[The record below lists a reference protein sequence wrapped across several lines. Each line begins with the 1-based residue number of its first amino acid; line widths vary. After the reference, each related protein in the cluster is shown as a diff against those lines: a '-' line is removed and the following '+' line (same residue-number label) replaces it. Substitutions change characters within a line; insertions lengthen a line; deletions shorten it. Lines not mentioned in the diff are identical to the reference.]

1 MKPQT
6 ETFET
11 SKPRFEILDGLRGV
25 AAMIV
30 VAFHLFETYSEGP
43 ATQII
48 NHGYLAVDF
57 FFMLSGFVIGYAYD
71 DRWVQGMTQCDFFKR
86 RLIRLQPMVI
96 MGAIIGALWYFFQT
110 SDAFPLIEQTSWW
123 MVLVIMLLAWI
134 MFPTPPSMDIRGW
147 QETSSLNGPQ
157 WSLMWEYLAN
167 ILYATIIRHFSKFWL
182 AIFVG
187 LSGTLT
193 IILCCDI
200 NLWGILNGREYAAY
214 SVIGGWSLTPC
225 QLFIGIT
232 RLLFPFFGGL
242 LIYRI
247 GAKLKLSSYG
257 FFICSIL
264 LAVVLC
270 FPHIGGDKPNIING
284 FYCLISIMI
293 FFPVIVMTGA
303 GSPLTGR
310 YSIAV
315 CKWLGEISYPL
326 YITHYPLIYMQVSWL
341 HNHPNAPI
349 GTQIFLNICVFIIA
363 VAVAYASLKLYD
375 LPVREWLKNKF
386 LYSKSRK

>member
-200 NLWGILNGREYAAY
+200 NLWGILMAGNMPPI
-214 SVIGGWSLTPC
+214 V
-225 QLFIGIT
+225 
-232 RLLFPFFGGL
+232 LLVAGL
-242 LIYRI
+242 L
-247 GAKLKLSSYG
+247 
-257 FFICSIL
+257 L
-264 LAVVLC
+264 LVN
-270 FPHIGGDKPNIING
+270 F
-284 FYCLISIMI
+284 S
-293 FFPVIVMTGA
+293 
-303 GSPLTGR
+303 
-310 YSIAV
+310 
-315 CKWLGEISYPL
+315 
-326 YITHYPLIYMQVSWL
+326 
-341 HNHPNAPI
+341 
-349 GTQIFLNICVFIIA
+349 
-363 VAVAYASLKLYD
+363 
-375 LPVREWLKNKF
+375 
-386 LYSKSRK
+386 